1 MTAFIFRSL
10 KNSRIF
16 IQSLLVLFFFACEEV
31 PEQIPEYGWF
41 DFAVSDLD
49 TTGNVI
55 DLSFLNEKSAGAAG
69 FVTVQ
74 EGHFADGNGQR
85 IKFFGDNLTFS
96 ACFPEKETATRIAA
110 SLAKKG
116 MNVIRFHHM
125 DNRSTPDGI
134 WDESREHFD
143 PDQLDKMD
151 WLIYQLKSNGIYSN
165 LNLHVSFTYP
175 GVDYDMT
182 QFNYG
187 KTIDN
192 FYRPYI
198 EMQKDYARN
207 LLTHRNPYTGTTYL
221 EEPAVAFI
229 ELNNENS
236 LLTNVR
242 LLPQLNKAHRK
253 ALLEQ
258 WKAWLGTRGKGVGNL
273 DLFKIIEGYNDQSTL
288 EQKDLMWSFL
298 VDTEMAYANEMIS
311 YVRDELGAQSL
322 IADTQASY
330 SGVAGVYREASY
342 SDYIDMHAYWE
353 HPRFPGIPWSRTD
366 WLIRNSSM
374 VTDKNAGTLKRFAQY
389 RVTGMPLT
397 ISEYDHPAPNFFCA
411 EMYPMLNAV
420 AAFQDWDGIYHF
432 DYNGPYD
439 AGRINGFFTSAG
451 HPLKQIFIPVGAV
464 MFRMETIN
472 AGENKVQLYLPKN
485 TVIQQLVES
494 EQEMRL
500 RATSM
505 DQIWTHAG
513 APEAL
518 TLMRPTEVNLTG
530 EELKLSEPV
539 NEPEGPWTS
548 ETGELTW
555 DNLDSLTSVFT
566 VNATAV
572 KAAVGYIGGRD
583 IELGNVAI
591 SMDSTEYNWA
601 TITLTSLDGEPLETA
616 GKILLVAAGRV
627 ENTGMGWN
635 EDKTSVGADWGIKPS
650 RAEGIPAYITLS
662 EVERFKVFALDTLGN
677 KGQEI
682 RVKRTKQQ
690 NTFVIGAQYKT
701 LWYLLERE

>member
-1 MTAFIFRSL
+1 MTTFIFRSL

-16 IQSLLVLFFFACEEV
+16 IQSLLVLFLFACEEV

-55 DLSFLNEKSAGAAG
+55 DLSFLNEKNAGAAG

-96 ACFPEKETATRIAA
+96 ACFPEKETAIRIAA
-110 SLAKKG
+110 SLAKRG
-116 MNVIRFHHM
+116 MNVVRFHHM

-134 WDESREHFD
+134 WDESREQFD

-242 LLPQLNKAHRK
+242 LLPQLNIAHRT

-258 WKAWLGTRGKGVGNL
+258 WKAWLGTRGKGVGNQ
-273 DLFKIIEGYNDQSTL
+273 DLFKIIDGYNDQSNL

-298 VDTEMAYANEMIS
+298 VETEMAYANEMIS

-374 VTDKNAGTLKRFAQY
+374 VTDKNAGTLKRFAQH

-439 AGRINGFFTSAG
+439 AGQINGFFTSAG

-518 TLMRPTEVNLTG
+518 TLIRPTEVNLTG

-601 TITLTSLDGEPLETA
+601 TITLTSLDGDPLETA

-635 EDKTSVGADWGIKPS
+635 EDKTSVGADWGTKPS